1 MEEIRYIADDFLVDN
16 IGKGYDLIFI
26 SQVFHSLSKEEII
39 HVLRKSRQ
47 ALNPSGR
54 VVIQEFYIDA
64 GLTYPLQ
71 SALFSVNMLVNTP
84 YGRCYPLSEL
94 EAHLRDTGFDDL
106 KGKIIDDIVLIFGKR
121 K

>member
-1 MEEIRYIADDFLVDN
+1 MAGDFLVGN
-16 IGKGYDLIFI
+16 IGKGYDLYIFI

-54 VVIQEFYIDA
+54 VVIQEFYIDE
-64 GLTYPLQ
+64 GLTYLLQ
-71 SALFSVNMLVNTP
+71 SALFSVNILVNTP
-84 YGRCYPLSEL
+84 CGRCYPLSEL
-94 EAHLRDTGFDDL
+94 EANLRDTGFDDL
-106 KGKIIDDIVLIFGKR
+106 KGKIIDDIVHIYR